1 MSESYSGDGPSA
13 AERALA
19 RDLVAR
25 LFPTLDATLLSTALL
40 GERAAGE
47 SATDGEDPASLELQR
62 ARRVVAMGE
71 SARNVQHAM
80 NNPLTA
86 LLAEAQLLEL
96 EPLAEENLRAVGR
109 IIELARRVAKV
120 ARRLDGSGS

>member
-1 MSESYSGDGPSA
+1 MSESYSGEAASA

-25 LFPTLDATLLSTALL
+25 LFPSLDAALL
-40 GERAAGE
+40 TQALLAERAAGDG
-47 SATDGEDPASLELQR
+47 SNGGEDPASLELRR

-71 SARNVQHAM
+71 SARTVQHAM

-96 EPLAEENLRAVGR
+96 EPLAEEHLRAVGR
-109 IIELARRVAKV
+109 IIELARRVVKV